1 MSKINLKS
9 DLAPIEEEVSLY
21 PSTIKIKNDDM
32 YDSAREEYKQ
42 LRKIAKNLDDKK
54 KSILRPMA
62 EAVANVKS
70 FFSPIEK
77 RLDAVIDEYA
87 HQLGSYANQKELER
101 TEALKA
107 IESDKRIKNVETI
120 QKKKEEAGER
130 LDGTMRVKQL
140 VITDPSAVPNEYW
153 VIDEKKL
160 KEALLDGKKVK
171 GALLEEILVVTSR

>member
-9 DLAPIEEEVSLY
+9 DLAPIEEEVNLY
-21 PSTIKIKNDDM
+21 PSTIKIKSDVM
-32 YDSAREEYKQ
+32 YDRAREEYKQ

-130 LDGTMRVKQL
+130 LEGTMRVKQL
-140 VITDPSAVPNEYW
+140 VITDAGLIPNEYW
-153 VIDEKKL
+153 VIDEKKV
-160 KEALLDGKKVK
+160 KEALLAGVAVK
-171 GALLEEILVVTSR
+171 GAKIVEELTITSR